1 MQNGKFFGIDFGT
14 TNTSVY
20 MYNVDQSINLVTET
34 KYGDEGDSQYPFSSY
49 IAIPK
54 NGGEFLFGRDVKE
67 KINEL
72 SDDYEIVRSFKSLIA
87 SEKVVNGRRY
97 SGEFLVSEFLSYVRA
112 TVLKK
117 DKIVSN
123 DEFKKIVM
131 SIPVGFTGE
140 ERRIL
145 KKAAENAGF
154 EVEGFITESS
164 AAYISKVKDIK
175 AYSKV
180 LVIDWGGGTLDLSLL
195 DLEQSRVY
203 EEAVDGDKIGGDDID
218 LELVKRL
225 QPKMYPDV
233 PFDDLDPAKKDRLIK
248 NVEVMKIDFSTGTDD
263 YDLVCLG
270 AKPVSVS
277 YDYFYDVVSPIV
289 NSRVLPAIDRIMK
302 TADVTPAGIDAVI
315 LAGGSCGL
323 SPFYE
328 AVADVFGYDKIIDDD
343 EYQWMVAKGA
353 AIASALSCEY
363 VLGDDLCL
371 MLSDDT
377 LYPILE
383 KGKAKANKHF
393 EPVSFGFSV
402 TDESPDAHFI
412 FTDSKGKIYKRMS
425 VKAKG
430 YIDEIMEM
438 SIALDV
444 DQTAKILIKSPKID
458 KNYNVSGEINK
469 LRFYYDLADF

>member
-20 MYNVDQSINLVTET
+20 MYSVDTSLNIVRET
-34 KYGDEGDSQYPFSSY
+34 KFGDEGNAQIPFGSY

-54 NGGEFLFGRDVKE
+54 NGGDLLFGRYVKE
-67 KINEL
+67 KSNEL
-72 SDDYEIVRSFKSLIA
+72 SENYEIVRSFKSLIS
-87 SEKVVNGRRY
+87 SEIAVNGKRY
-97 SGEFLVSEFLSYVRA
+97 LGEYLVSEFLSYVRA
-112 TVLKK
+112 AVLKTGV
-117 DKIVSN
+117 VSSN
-123 DEFKKIVM
+123 EFKKVVM

-140 ERRIL
+140 ERGIL
-145 KKAAENAGF
+145 KKAAQRAGF

-164 AAYISKVKDIK
+164 AAYISKVKDIR
-175 AYSKV
+175 AFSKV
-180 LVIDWGGGTLDLSLL
+180 LVVDWGGGTLDLSLL

-203 EEAVDGDKIGGDDID
+203 EKAVDGDKIGGDDID
-218 LELVKRL
+218 RELVKRL
-225 QPKMYPDV
+225 QPKMFHNIA
-233 PFDDLDPAKKDRLIK
+233 FDDLDPAKKDRLIK
-248 NVEVMKIDFSTGTDD
+248 NVEEMKIEFSTETDD
-263 YDLVCLG
+263 CDLQCPG
-270 AKPVSVS
+270 AIPVSVS
-277 YDYFYDVVSPIV
+277 YDDFDDIVSPIV

-323 SPFYE
+323 RPFYE
-328 AVADVFGYDKIIDDD
+328 AAADIFGDDKIIDDD

-363 VLGDDLCL
+363 VLSDDLCL
-371 MLSDDT
+371 LLSDDT

-383 KGKAKANKHF
+383 KGKARANKRF

-430 YIDEIMEM
+430 YIDEILEM
-438 SIALDV
+438 SVVLDV
-444 DQTAKILIKSPKID
+444 DQTAKISITSPNID
-458 KNYNVSGEINK
+458 KRYSVLGEINK
-469 LRFYYDLADF
+469 LRFYYDLADL